1 MLAVSASDLVKLRTT
16 IHATA
21 LFLNVHKP
29 ATIWTAQVDGTQS
42 DGDTSIT
49 VKSVSQTRAPQ
60 RHYQVLFG
68 SMAGAR
74 DLGEARWK
82 SYGAPTLNVGTH
94 NSALPDNTYIT
105 VKEEIK
111 PRAVH
116 VAISATDVVSEDG
129 DVAYTNENTQYLPLA
144 RIGCPA
150 VEFRDPVTGIA
161 TVNFWANPTAIAAG
175 ATISSHAWDFKDGN
189 PASSALQGTALVP
202 IAVQFN
208 SATPRY
214 VTYTATDS
222 NGKTHTRY
230 IPVFTPN
237 RWGAGAPYAE
247 VETNLIEGSSDASG
261 WRVALKVLGDADAT
275 EFPNQALVVLS
286 ARDYYG
292 IDLGSIGGQW
302 RYRENIVFTG
312 YVVGGT
318 VKKTSATGVVEFEA
332 EGIGLVSGRLP
343 GLAATLETNAAPT
356 GWHQLLG
363 MNYNLAAHH
372 ILTQHSTLSQI
383 ADVNLGLLTYLDDAL
398 DLPESS
404 LREQL
409 GPALASAT
417 RGQFGSSAQGMI
429 YLQSDPQLLAVA
441 SRPATSVLSTQLA
454 DFRDEID
461 FGDEQMEKLT
471 SRIDLSAQLANDTP
485 VFSLAPPYA
494 WEEGQTQ
501 KVEGLRADTQNDG
514 NEIAGIAEGK
524 ENNSFNNVVLNWRGN
539 YRVFDPFPAEPLQV
553 SIAASQN
560 LRGLVWS
567 NQKCWTHRVSYEFQP
582 SGILLA
588 STVVSK
594 DSVPSSG
601 VTGEYPA
608 ALPDMP
614 VPDVPPVEPPIVLP
628 TPTPIEFPGGSEAGE
643 FRSTIYLATAA
654 QGIFYTTD
662 FSAPGG
668 AMPTWVRV
676 NGGLPILLV
685 KKLTADPVLP
695 SAHQYCLLEESAFSG
710 GGGHYIY
717 YRPGAGAWASVLS
730 RAQAVVLLS
739 GGLAAGDIAFSDIAT
754 DVHLAGKLGVIVH
767 HISGNMYYVYT
778 LDYGSTW
785 TAGNS
790 GNSIGGAV
798 NGSVFHFHHGL
809 FKGGSAYAAGQ
820 VIYAAIG
827 SEGVFSSTAIARSLD
842 GGTTWATFNVAE
854 MADWEN
860 DVFQM
865 DTFQDAIYGLNVS
878 NDTLYRSLDRGATWA
893 AMGPA
898 GFDWSTGSPYN
909 RHARDYRVQP
919 VYDPNGTEPVSVM
932 RLTDTNNAI
941 YKTVNAGVAWISY
954 AAGLGTTN
962 IVLGVLAFG
971 DAASKLYGIN
981 IHTGAAAGKKHVWV
995 STDEGITWED
1005 KSGADTSNG
1014 TVNGIPENAAGIAG
1028 ILPIYA

>member
-1 MLAVSASDLVKLRTT
+1 MPTVSAADLVKLRTT

-21 LFLNVHKP
+21 LFLNVYKP
-29 ATIWTAQVDGTQS
+29 ATIWTAQVDGTQTA
-42 DGDTSIT
+42 GDTSIT

-68 SMAGAR
+68 TTAGAR
-74 DLGEARWK
+74 DLGETRWK
-82 SYGAPTLNVGTH
+82 SYGASTLNVGAH
-94 NSALPDNTYIT
+94 NSALPDNAYIT

-161 TVNFWANPTAIAAG
+161 TVNFWSNPTAIAAG

-189 PASSALQGTALVP
+189 PASSVLQGTALVP

-214 VTYTATDS
+214 ITYTTTDS

-230 IPVFTPN
+230 IPVFTPDL
-237 RWGAGAPYAE
+237 WGAGAPYSQVE
-247 VETNLIEGSSDASG
+247 VSSLEGSADASG
-261 WRVALKVLGDADAT
+261 WRVALRVLGDADTT
-275 EFPNQALVVLS
+275 EFPNQALIVLS

-292 IDLGSIGGQW
+292 ADLGSIGGQW

-312 YVVGGT
+312 YIVGGT
-318 VKKTSATGVVEFEA
+318 VKKQAATGAVEFEA
-332 EGIGLVSGRLP
+332 EGIGTLAGRLP

-409 GPALASAT
+409 GPALAAAV

-441 SRPATSVLSTQLA
+441 SRPSTIVLSTQLA

-461 FGDEQMEKLT
+461 FGDEQQGKPV
-471 SRIDLSAQLANDTP
+471 SRIDLSANLANDTP

-494 WEEGQTQ
+494 WEEGQMQ

-514 NEIAGIAEGK
+514 NDIAGIVEGK
-524 ENNSFNNVVLNWRGN
+524 ENNSFNSVVLNWRGN
-539 YRVFDPFPAEPLQV
+539 YRVFDPFPAEPIQV
-553 SIAASQN
+553 SIAANQN
-560 LRGLVWS
+560 LRGLAWT
-567 NQKCWTHRVSYEFQP
+567 NQKCWPYRVSYEYRR

-588 STVVSK
+588 NAVVSK

-601 VTGEYPA
+601 VTGEYPTE
-608 ALPDMP
+608 LPTIPDP
-614 VPDVPPVEPPIVLP
+614 IVPIVEPAIELP
-628 TPTPIEFPGGSEAGE
+628 TAPAIEFPGGSEAGE
-643 FRSTIYLATAA
+643 FRAAVYLATSE

-662 FSAPGG
+662 FTGPGG

-676 NGGLPILLV
+676 NGGLPILQV

-695 SAHQYCLLEESAFSG
+695 SAHQYCLLEESVFSG

-717 YRPGAGAWASVLS
+717 YRPGSGNWVSVLD
-730 RAQAVVLLS
+730 RTQAAALL
-739 GGLAAGDIAFSDIAT
+739 GVLAADIAFSDIAT

-767 HISGNMYYVYT
+767 HVSGNMYYVYT
-778 LDYGSTW
+778 LDYGATW
-785 TAGNS
+785 AAGNS
-790 GNSIGGAV
+790 GNAIGGAV

-820 VIYAAIG
+820 VVYAAIG

-842 GGTTWATFNVAE
+842 GGTTWTSFNVAE
-854 MADWEN
+854 MTDWEN
-860 DVFQM
+860 DVMQI
-865 DTFQDAIYGLNVS
+865 DVFQDVIYGLNIS
-878 NDTLYRSLDRGATWA
+878 NDTLYRSLDRGATWT

-941 YKTVNAGVAWISY
+941 YKTVNAGVAWVSY
-954 AAGLGTTN
+954 AAGLGTTD
-962 IVLGVLAFG
+962 IVLGILAFG

-981 IHTGAAAGKKHVWV
+981 IHAGAAAGKKHVWV

-1014 TVNGIPENAAGIAG
+1014 TVNGIPENANGCAG